1 MLNFQKGKISF
12 EERVWRTEAR
22 HHTKYCWSWSIG
34 SIHRGDIAIFRV
46 AVVAILNIW
55 IPEILLADG
64 VWGQVAS
71 LCQILS
77 RWTLLP
83 SWICLG
89 AYLDDP
95 QRLLG
100 ASVTLQNLVMIAAL
114 VFIIWTF
121 QYLARLAGKRLFT
134 PLPPPKKMGFL
145 GNLIP
150 KMGCN
155 ISRSQKGT
163 PLRESASFE
172 QSSVKI
178 WRGVW
183 RVGESLK
190 TGYKD
195 FGLYFTYL
203 PMEGFPPN
211 FAQL

>member
-134 PLPPPKKMGFL
+134 PLPPPKKWGFWA
-145 GNLIP
+145 IWFP
-150 KMGCN
+150 KWAA
-155 ISRSQKGT
+155 ISAEAKKAHPCVSPHHLSNQVWKSGE
-163 PLRESASFE
+163 ESD
-172 QSSVKI
+172 V
-178 WRGVW
+178 
-183 RVGESLK
+183 
-190 TGYKD
+190 
-195 FGLYFTYL
+195 
-203 PMEGFPPN
+203 
-211 FAQL
+211 